1 MKKIK
6 TITRRDFLKNSSL
19 LATGFFII
27 PRYVLGRG
35 FTAPSDRIN
44 LGFIGCGKQSNGLQN
59 YFLKTDQVQFVAA
72 ADVYQAK
79 TERFIANLTKY
90 LSAKNNTTTTNSCKP
105 FHDFRELLQLKE
117 VDAVVIATPD
127 HWHAAAAVRACNA
140 GKDVYCEKPLSLTVA
155 EGRAMV
161 HAARKNNRVFQTG
174 SMQRSWPEFRHA
186 VELVRNGYIGE
197 IKQVKVNIDGPPK
210 EWDLQGEPVPEGLD
224 WNFWLG
230 PNTIERPYNS
240 ILAPSISFES
250 TLWPQWRA
258 YKEFGGGGMTDWGAH
273 MFDIAQWG
281 LDMDNSGPVKVTP
294 PADGKKEGLIYEY
307 ANGIQMIHQNEK
319 GNAFCEFIGTKGIV
333 HVERGTLKTSPEN
346 LKDHVIAYTEKHV
359 YFSDNHYADFLNAIR
374 TRKNPIC
381 DVEVGHRTASV
392 CNIGNIAYNIR
403 RPLEWDPV
411 NEQFKKDKEA
421 NSLLHRPMK
430 KEWKV

>member
-1 MKKIK
+1 MKK
-6 TITRRDFLKNSSL
+6 TNSVSRRDFLKTTSI
-19 LATGFFII
+19 LASGFFII

-79 TERFIANLTKY
+79 TQRFITNLTKY
-90 LSAKNNTTTTNSCKP
+90 LSAKNNTTATNSCKS
-105 FHDFRELLQLKE
+105 FNDFRELLQLKE
-117 VDAVVIATPD
+117 IDAVVIATPD

-161 HAARKNNRVFQTG
+161 HAARKNDRVFQTG

-197 IKQVKVNIDGPPK
+197 VKQVIVNIDGPPK

-230 PNTIERPYNS
+230 PNTIERPYHS

-250 TLWPQWRA
+250 SLWPQWRA

-281 LDMDNSGPVKVTP
+281 LDMDNSGPIKITP
-294 PADGKKEGLIYEY
+294 PAVGKNEGLTYQY
-307 ANGIQMIHQNEK
+307 ANGIQMQHQNDK
-319 GNAFCEFIGTKGIV
+319 GGAFCEFIGTKGIV
-333 HVERGTLKTSPEN
+333 HVGRGILKTSPET
-346 LKDHVIAYTEKHV
+346 LKDHVITDNEKHV
-359 YFSDNHYADFLNAIR
+359 YFSENHYADFLNAIR

-381 DVEVGHRTASV
+381 DVEIGHRTASV
-392 CNIGNIAYNIR
+392 CNIGNIAYNLR

-411 NEQFKKDKEA
+411 QEQFKKDKEA

-430 KEWKV
+430 KEWRV